1 MKLDH
6 LFTPNTRINSKWF
19 KDLNVRPQTIKI
31 LEEYIGHKIS
41 DIAHSSTFS
50 DILPKNIYYK
60 AKYPSPHR

>member
-1 MKLDH
+1 MDH
-6 LFTPNTRINSKWF
+6 LLTPLTRLNSKWIE
-19 KDLNVRPQTIKI
+19 DLNVRLEAIKI